1 MKKTKVYI
9 SLPISGH
16 DIEQVKK
23 RAEEVKQRIENDRVV
38 AITPSTCATRKT
50 VHTPTTWGATS
61 KP

>member
-23 RAEEVKQRIENDRVV
+23 RAEEVKQRIQNDRVEV
-38 AITPSTCATRKT
+38 ITPFDVCDEKDRPYSYYM
-50 VHTPTTWGATS
+50 GATS